1 MSQEVSSHSQL
12 DDVPDDDVKQVTD
25 SELHVSNAPIDES
38 KVKEDD
44 DDSVPT
50 PQKHTFEEGETLPQI
65 KEKGGSSIK
74 VPNDASLF
82 DLDNFF
88 EGISTDDSL
97 EGFNYEELYVPDD
110 PIDQVVSFLNDYPE
124 DDVLRIKDSDPKEE
138 EIFPEKEEKGEPS
151 EELNEEN
158 LAKRQRTK

>member
-1 MSQEVSSHSQL
+1 MILYRSLRNILLKREKLLTQ
-12 DDVPDDDVKQVTD
+12 T
-25 SELHVSNAPIDES
+25 
-38 KVKEDD
+38 
-44 DDSVPT
+44 
-50 PQKHTFEEGETLPQI
+50 
-65 KEKGGSSIK
+65 KEKGGSSRE

-110 PIDQVVSFLNDYPE
+110 PIDEVVSFLNDNPE
-124 DDVLRIKDSDPKEE
+124 DDALRIKDSDPKEG
-138 EIFPEKEEKGEPS
+138 EIFHEKEEKEPS
-151 EELNEEN
+151 EELNGEK